1 MRSDL
6 HELIHKCAM
15 PVPVR
20 TGAKTGP
27 DGQPLP
33 LILGPNTAVDLDTE
47 GGEFGLQNLLAEV
60 SSATKQ
66 RFVMLK
72 S

>member
-1 MRSDL
+1 
-6 HELIHKCAM
+6 M

-47 GGEFGLQNLLAEV
+47 GGKFEFAEPSGEV